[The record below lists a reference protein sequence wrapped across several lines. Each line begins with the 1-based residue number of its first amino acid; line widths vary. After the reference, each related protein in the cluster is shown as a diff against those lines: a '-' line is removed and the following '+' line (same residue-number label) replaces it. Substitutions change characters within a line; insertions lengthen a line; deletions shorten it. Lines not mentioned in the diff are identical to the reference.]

1 MFFFSLWVAEILRL
15 LSLIKHF
22 YKSFNNVKH
31 LKVRAKKRK
40 KALKH
45 DLHCPKWIF
54 LLYLLFI
61 CSDSEPVWRHNLTRP
76 LFVLCLYGCTGC
88 LGCHRNV
95 SEKHVTTC
103 VCVFVRRSSQLWM
116 TAAGYQSCV
125 KVQAHLCPR
134 LLPKVKSADCLW
146 PLSKPLCHNC
156 CYFKLWKY
164 FYPRVSTFV
173 PFLPNVAIFMI
184 TE

>member
-116 TAAGYQSCV
+116 TAAGYQSSSLQTAFDLWANLSV
-125 KVQAHLCPR
+125 TIAAILNSGNIFIHVY
-134 LLPKVKSADCLW
+134 LL
-146 PLSKPLCHNC
+146 LSLFC
-156 CYFKLWKY
+156 
-164 FYPRVSTFV
+164 RM
-173 PFLPNVAIFMI
+173 LPSSW
-184 TE
+184 